1 MRIVVDLQSCQNGS
15 RYRGIGR
22 YAMAITKAMIAL
34 GRRHEFLI
42 FLSDR
47 YPDTIAEIRRAFDG
61 ILPQHN
67 ILVCSLFGN
76 VCSAPPE
83 NAWRSRAAEIVR
95 AEFIARL
102 DPDLVFVPSLF
113 EGFWDDVVVSIE
125 RAAFPTALTLHDLI
139 PLEDTQLYL
148 PEKRDQDAY
157 FRKLHGARN
166 ADLVVCISDFVAK
179 EAAHLIGVDP
189 ARQVV
194 ALNGVD
200 AAFQPPAAGTVDRA
214 DLMARLGI
222 DRPFIFNTSPFEH
235 RKNLHGLISGFGSM
249 SRAVRDGHQI
259 VIAGRM
265 NAEARAALPRL
276 AHAEGLR
283 DDTIVLPGHVSDAD
297 LIALYNECAL
307 FAFPALSE
315 GFGLPPLEAMACG
328 APVIASS
335 ATSLPEVMGRED
347 MMVDPYDPAA
357 IGAAMERVLTDPARQ
372 AELRAYGIERARHFP
387 WKRTAEVTLDAFETL
402 HRQRNRRTRPAA
414 AVRPRSRI
422 AFACPTMDRT
432 SELAGRTAALIARL
446 SIDSDVTL
454 FCGGSDT
461 GDDWALAQIE
471 TRALER
477 LPWDAGQF
485 DAILYASGATPGD
498 DFARLMADCPGI
510 LLLLEE
516 VDASSAAD
524 RDLPA
529 SLQRGLY
536 AERGLGALADALR
549 HGADMVDARDLSA
562 KGLAAAALRTLPEAD
577 KGLPLLPLF
586 GSAPVGSALRNAF
599 GIPAN
604 ANLIVAIAGNG
615 AAGAE
620 LVKRFRAT
628 SGAARATELI
638 LHVAGEADGDE
649 VPEHNVR
656 LPGGVHRLTGPL
668 ARHYR
673 ALLSAGD
680 LLLVSADVGPKLHA
694 RVAADAEAMGLK
706 TIFDADKEVGDAG
719 RLTDY
724 FERRPNAAISAKPV
738 AAPVND
744 PTIAAWAGRILDE
757 VAQVQSRRRSQGET
771 VATALPGSVRGKRPD
786 ADDVGD
792 VAIALTANISLE
804 REPAVF
810 VDLTAYSASATKRRV
825 DPVAKTHLIALLRR
839 GGANIKAIVQDGSD
853 FIIANR
859 LVGDLLG
866 FSDFFLPDDLF
877 IARPGDRVVGLDLF
891 RSFDPAS
898 FPALQ
903 AAHARGAA
911 LLYLADGQASLA
923 GGREEAIADLL
934 LAWGKEAKAGPRPKI
949 SVLQPAAAEQPADA
963 HLRALISQSA
973 AARLPIQILAF
984 EGLAQADLDGAAEL
998 GFAVAKPSKIVRTAW
1013 ADLSA
1018 APSLPASAPAE
1029 LDFAVMGH
1037 LIGSYSLAL
1046 INRNVARTLEQW
1058 RPGHVRFLPYET
1070 VPIDHTE
1077 GVPEDEKD
1085 LMAALSAR
1093 PAPSGGEEI
1102 VIAQHWPIMAP
1113 TTRHRLALS
1122 LLPWEES
1129 HVPGPIVE
1137 TLNAGF
1143 DAIIAPSH
1151 SVASALAISG
1161 TRLPVATIGQPV
1173 MLDRFQALA
1182 EIRIPRKPIRR
1193 FLHVSSCFQRKG
1205 VDLLL
1210 AAWARAFTARDDV
1223 TLVIKTFPNPHND
1236 IEAQVAALRRSHP
1249 RLAPIEII
1257 NRDVDCAEMPDF
1269 YASADAMVL
1278 PTRGEGYNL
1287 PALEAMASGLP
1298 LIVTGHGGHRDF
1310 CGPDE
1315 ARLIDYRFVRSA
1327 SHVAGDHSMWVEP
1340 SLDDLVLALREYAD
1354 PANADAIESRRLNAL
1369 AAAATEGD
1377 GRAWTRRLHGAV
1389 DGLLTNS
1396 DQSAPRIGWVSTWQ
1410 ITCGIAQYSTYLLDR
1425 MSPAVRRRMTILC
1438 DDRTPAGEGEIAYEP
1453 VWKLIGDKA
1462 REIVR
1467 AAHRHHVE
1475 ALLIQ
1480 HQDGL
1485 ISWEQLGQIGHD
1497 PALADMVSVAILH
1510 NVRTLLWKVQTE
1522 DLPVVISGLAK
1533 MTQLLVHNIE
1543 DLNLLLE
1550 MGLDRN
1556 VGLFPHGAIAPTQ
1569 SPWPRAIGYGDAPI
1583 IGCHGF
1589 FFRHKGIDKLIRAA
1603 AILRADWPGL
1613 KLRLVNA
1620 RFPGPEHDEVID
1632 ECRAIAREVGM
1643 EDAIEWH
1650 LDFLPVERVEALL
1663 AECDMIVLP
1672 YDESDDSA
1680 SGAVRTSLATM
1691 VPLLATRVKIFADL
1705 DAAIAWADSNDPE
1718 ILADGIKPL
1727 LRSPEK
1733 RREIQAG
1740 MHAWL
1745 TAHDWQRMATTL
1757 ENMLHG
1763 MVRQKRLGWIASRGN
1778 PV

>member
-47 YPDTIAEIRRAFDG
+47 YPETIAEIRRAFDG
-61 ILPQHN
+61 VLPQEN
-67 ILVCSLFGN
+67 ILVCSFFEN
-76 VCSAPPE
+76 VCSAAPE

-95 AEFIARL
+95 TEFIARL

-125 RAAFPTALTLHDLI
+125 QAAFPTALTLHDLI
-139 PLEDTQLYL
+139 PLEDTQLYM
-148 PEKRDQDAY
+148 PEQRDQDAY
-157 FRKLHGARN
+157 FRKLHGVRN
-166 ADLVVCISDFVAK
+166 AGLVVCISDYVAK
-179 EAAHLIGVDP
+179 EATHLIGVDP

-200 AAFQPPAAGTVDRA
+200 AAFQPPAPGTVDRA

-249 SRAVRDGHQI
+249 SRAVRERHQI

-265 NAEARAALPRL
+265 NAEARASLPRL
-276 AHAEGLR
+276 ARAEGLR
-283 DDTIVLPGHVSDAD
+283 EDVIVLPGHVSDAD
-297 LIALYNECAL
+297 LIALYSECAL

-335 ATSLPEVMGRED
+335 TTSLPEVMGRDD
-347 MMVDPYDPAA
+347 MIVDPYDTAA

-372 AELRAYGIERARHFP
+372 AELRAYGIERARQFP
-387 WKRTAEVTLDAFETL
+387 WKRTAEVTLDAFEAL
-402 HRQRNRRTRPAA
+402 HRRRKRGARSAA
-414 AVRPRSRI
+414 ARPLRPRI

-432 SELAGRTAALIARL
+432 SELAGRNAALIARL

-454 FCGGSDT
+454 FCGGNDR
-461 GDDWALAQIE
+461 GDAWALAQVE

-477 LPWDAGQF
+477 LHGDAGQF
-485 DAILYASGATPGD
+485 EAILYASGATPGD
-498 DFARLMADCPGI
+498 DFARLMADRPGI
-510 LLLLEE
+510 LLLLQD
-516 VDASSAAD
+516 VDASGAAD
-524 RDLPA
+524 RDLSA

-536 AERGLGALADALR
+536 AEGGLGTLADAVQR
-549 HGADMVDARDLSA
+549 GADAGESPVLAA
-562 KGLAAAALRTLPEAD
+562 KGLAAAALSTLREGD

-586 GSAPVGSALRNAF
+586 NSAPVGSTLRNAL
-599 GIPAN
+599 GISAD
-604 ANLIVAIAGNG
+604 ANLIVAVAGSG
-615 AAGAE
+615 EAGTE
-620 LVKRFRAT
+620 LVKRFRAS
-628 SGAARATELI
+628 SGASRGTELI
-638 LHVAGEADGDE
+638 LHVAGEAEGDDAS
-649 VPEHNVR
+649 HGSIH
-656 LPGGVHRLTGPL
+656 LPGRVHRLSGPL

-680 LLLVSADVGPKLHA
+680 LLLVSADVRPKLRA
-694 RVAADAEAMGLK
+694 RLAADAEAMSLK
-706 TIFDADKEVGDAG
+706 TIFDADIEADDTG

-724 FERRPNAAISAKPV
+724 FERRPNAPISAKPV

-744 PTIAAWAGRILDE
+744 PTIAAWAGRILEE
-757 VAQVQSRRRSQGET
+757 VAQVQSRRRPQEEA
-771 VATALPGSVRGKRPD
+771 VAAALPGSVRGERPD
-786 ADDVGD
+786 ADDVCS
-792 VAIALTANISLE
+792 VAIALAANSALE
-804 REPAVF
+804 REPALF
-810 VDLTAYSASATKRRV
+810 LDLTAYAASAAGRRV
-825 DPVAKTHLIALLRR
+825 DPVAKAHLIALLKR
-839 GGANIKAIVQDGSD
+839 GGANIKAIVQDGAD
-853 FIIANR
+853 FIIANQ
-859 LVGDLLG
+859 LIGHLLG

-877 IARPGDRVVGLDLF
+877 VARPGDRVVGLDLF

-923 GGREEAIADLL
+923 GGREEAIANLL
-934 LAWGKEAKAGPRPKI
+934 LTWSKETKAAACNKI
-949 SVLQPAAAEQPADA
+949 SVLEPAAVGEPADA
-963 HLRALISQSA
+963 HLTALISQSA
-973 AARLPIQILAF
+973 AARLPIQILAL
-984 EGLAQADLDGAAEL
+984 ESLAQADLDGAAEL
-998 GFAVAKPSKIVRTAW
+998 GFAVAKPSKMVGTAW
-1013 ADLSA
+1013 AEQSVA
-1018 APSLPASAPAE
+1018 TSLPASAPAK
-1029 LDFAVMGH
+1029 LDFVVMGH

-1070 VPIDHTE
+1070 VPIDHTD
-1077 GVPEDEKD
+1077 GVPAEEKE

-1093 PAPSGGEEI
+1093 PTPPGGEEI

-1113 TTRHRLALS
+1113 TIRHRLALS

-1137 TLNAGF
+1137 TLNDGF

-1151 SVASALAISG
+1151 SVASALVISG
-1161 TRLPVATIGQPV
+1161 AKLPVATIGQPV
-1173 MLDRFQALA
+1173 MLDRFQTLA
-1182 EIRIPRKPIRR
+1182 DKRIPNKPIRR
-1193 FLHVSSCFQRKG
+1193 FLHVSSCFRRKG

-1210 AAWARAFTARDDV
+1210 AAWARAFTTRDDV

-1236 IEAQVAALRRSHP
+1236 IEAQVAELRRSHP

-1269 YASADAMVL
+1269 YAAADAMVL

-1340 SLDDLVLALREYAD
+1340 SLEDLVLALREYAD
-1354 PANADAIESRRLNAL
+1354 PANADAIETRRLNAV
-1369 AAAATEGD
+1369 AAAASEGD
-1377 GRAWTRRLHGAV
+1377 GRAWTRRLHGVV
-1389 DGLLTNS
+1389 DGLLTHR

-1438 DDRTPAGEGEIAYEP
+1438 DDRTPAGKGEIAYDP
-1453 VWKLIGDKA
+1453 VWRLIGDKA
-1462 REIVR
+1462 QELVR
-1467 AAHRHHVE
+1467 AAHRYEVE
-1475 ALLIQ
+1475 AILIQ

-1497 PALADMVSVAILH
+1497 PALADLVSVAILH

-1533 MTQLLVHNIE
+1533 MTRLLVHNIE

-1569 SPWPRAIGYGDAPI
+1569 SPWPRAIGYSEAPI

-1603 AILRADWPGL
+1603 ALLRADWPGL
-1613 KLRLVNA
+1613 RLRLVNA

-1643 EDAIEWH
+1643 EDAIDWH

-1663 AECDMIVLP
+1663 SECDMIVLP

-1691 VPLLATRVKIFADL
+1691 VPLLATRVKIFGDL
-1705 DAAIAWADSNDPE
+1705 DAAIAWADSNDPDV
-1718 ILADGIKPL
+1718 LADAIRPL

-1733 RREIQAG
+1733 RRKIQAG

-1763 MVRQKRLGWIASRGN
+1763 LVRQKRLGWIASRGN